1 LLRRARAVPWQG
13 QIDNGPNWPDAKHK
27 AQLAGNRAAADLVL
41 EADKRTA
48 LDKAR
53 PRLPL
58 SCWHQRNTARDRL
71 SAADRTFFG
80 SGPVAAR

>member
-53 PRLPL
+53 PGFPYPAGIRGTRLGTGSAPL
-58 SCWHQRNTARDRL
+58 TGRFLDQDR
-71 SAADRTFFG
+71 
-80 SGPVAAR
+80 